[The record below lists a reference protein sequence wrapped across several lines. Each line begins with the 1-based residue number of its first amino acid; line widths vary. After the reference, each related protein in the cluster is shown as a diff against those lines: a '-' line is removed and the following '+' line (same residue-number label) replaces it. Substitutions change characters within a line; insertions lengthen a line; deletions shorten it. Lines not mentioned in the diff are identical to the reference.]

1 MSKPLILNYYDY
13 DATQHDKYMLKENKK
28 VCFKI
33 KCKYCPQSQSGCIDV
48 TSNWIAHLRKHKLE
62 FEEFLAI
69 KNKQSQ
75 VNLTYKI

>member
-33 KCKYCPQSQSGCIDV
+33 KCKYCPQHFTLVLVLVVSIPIFWVEPIQLPIN
-48 TSNWIAHLRKHKLE
+48 TSFFFFI
-62 FEEFLAI
+62 
-69 KNKQSQ
+69 
-75 VNLTYKI
+75 